1 MRSMSIYP
9 LLNVNKHNRNS
20 RIILLNHWIGIQLL
34 DKNGHGVGLIDIIT
48 KDNNVNNSTEFNI
61 YDRNLFQT
69 LLNHWIGIQL
79 LDKNGHGVGLI
90 DIITKDNNVNNST
103 EFNIYDRN
111 LFQTKDSTS
120 QIALEQADVLYE
132 RQQELEEQA
141 IIPLL
146 DLNKLE
152 QADVLYERQQEL
164 EEQAIIPLLDL
175 NKLEQA
181 DVLYE
186 RQQELDINT
195 LSQIQRDGEDIQE
208 KLINVT
214 NKMKLQKIGE
224 KIITIQRRVEEITK
238 SINTSKKRDK
248 TTILSQLKQQKQLNS
263 DIEKSYIERLNL
275 CKILNI
281 NSLNVADSV
290 EFLNLEKKQ
299 LTEQKL
305 DNISMQDRLYQQ
317 IFINIERKNDSY
329 NLLSKLKTPHK
340 EKFLEYM
347 YRVVS
352 KEYKN
357 GKMEIPQYIVNLKN
371 DTLNLCKNYE
381 ELHSIQRVKEV
392 KNNKKNQ
399 TEQKNPWAEATSKLK
414 PVSKEQQYSA
424 GTAKEFEGT
433 KFAVSAKQIK
443 PTGRQASEPF
453 DFKKADQKNI
463 MVQKKLDY

>member
-1 MRSMSIYP
+1 MSIYP

-34 DKNGHGVGLIDIIT
+34 DKNGHGVGLIDIII
-48 KDNNVNNSTEFNI
+48 KDNNVNNSA
-61 YDRNLFQT
+61 
-69 LLNHWIGIQL
+69 
-79 LDKNGHGVGLI
+79 
-90 DIITKDNNVNNST
+90 

-195 LSQIQRDGEDIQE
+195 LSQIQFDSEDIQK
-208 KLINVT
+208 KLNNVI
-214 NKMKLQKIGE
+214 NKMKLKEIGKKIIAIQRSME
-224 KIITIQRRVEEITK
+224 KIEK
-238 SINTSKKRDK
+238 LKNTSKEKNK
-248 TTILSQLKQQKQLNS
+248 TIFLSELKQLES
-263 DIEKSYIERLNL
+263 DLKKSGEEKSNL

-281 NSLNVADSV
+281 NSLNVTDSV
-290 EFLNLEKKQ
+290 EFLNSEKKII
-299 LTEQKL
+299 TEQKS
-305 DNISMQDRLYQQ
+305 DNTSMQDRLYQQ
-317 IFINIERKNDSY
+317 IFTNIERENDSY
-329 NLLSKLKTPHK
+329 NLLLKLNLTQRK
-340 EKFLEYM
+340 KFLEHM
-347 YRVVS
+347 YKAVS
-352 KEYKN
+352 KEHKN
-357 GKMEIPQYIVNLKN
+357 GKTGIPQYIVNLQN
-371 DTLNLCKNYE
+371 NIPDLCKNYE
-381 ELHSIQRVKEV
+381 KLHLIQQVKEV

-443 PTGRQASEPF
+443 PAGRQASEPF